1 MQAINSTNASFTLF
15 STVHLITLGIFILC
29 ILLLFLFRNHNLLS
43 MSGRQLLERGFAVSL
58 LFTEIAYHLSLY
70 VGGIWKI
77 EDSLPFEL
85 SSISLLLT
93 IILLWTGNRNL
104 YVFVFFAGIGG
115 ALQAFLT
122 PVLTINFPHFRFFHF
137 FYTHGGVII
146 TALYFTWIKG
156 YAPKFKDIFK
166 ALLML
171 NIVAAFVYMMNFFT
185 DGNYMFLREKPVT
198 ASLLDYLGPYPFY
211 IISLEAVAL
220 IVFIGL
226 WAIFRNRK
234 DK

>member
-1 MQAINSTNASFTLF
+1 MINSTHASFTLF
-15 STVHLITLGIFILC
+15 STVHMITLAVLVLC
-29 ILLLFLFRNHNLLS
+29 ILLLFLFRNHNKLS
-43 MSGRQLLERGFAVSL
+43 VKGRRLLERGFAVSL
-58 LFTEIAYHLSLY
+58 LLTEVFYHISLY
-70 VGGIWKI
+70 VNGSWKI

-93 IILLWTGNRNL
+93 IILLWTGNRTL
-104 YVFVFFAGIGG
+104 YIFVFFAGIGG

-146 TALYFTWIKG
+146 TALYFTWLKG
-156 YAPKFKDIFK
+156 YAPRFKDIFK
-166 ALLML
+166 AMIML
-171 NIVAAFVYMMNFFT
+171 NIVAVFVLMINFFT
-185 DGNYMFLREKPVT
+185 AGNYMFLKEKPTT

-211 IISLEAVAL
+211 ILSLEAVAC

-226 WAIFRNRK
+226 WAIFRSTK